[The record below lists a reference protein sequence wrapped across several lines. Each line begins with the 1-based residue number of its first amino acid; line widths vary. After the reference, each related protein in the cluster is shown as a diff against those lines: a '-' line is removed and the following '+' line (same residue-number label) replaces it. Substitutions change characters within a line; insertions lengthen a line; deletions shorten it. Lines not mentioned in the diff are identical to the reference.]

1 MNKRILIVDDSES
14 IRSLLKFNLES
25 NGYETETA
33 SDGYEALK
41 ALDEEGKDFQLIL
54 TDLHMPN
61 MNGLELIERI
71 RTDENHRFLPILFL
85 TTETNPEMKQRAR
98 KAGATGWIVKPF
110 APEQLIKTVRKVL
123 R

>member
-1 MNKRILIVDDSES
+1 
-14 IRSLLKFNLES
+14 
-25 NGYETETA
+25 
-33 SDGYEALK
+33 
-41 ALDEEGKDFQLIL
+41 
-54 TDLHMPN
+54 MPN

>member
-1 MNKRILIVDDSES
+1 
-14 IRSLLKFNLES
+14 LKFNLES
-25 NGYETETA
+25 HGYETETA
-33 SDGYEALK
+33 SDCYEALE
-41 ALDEEGKDFQLIL
+41 ALNAADNGFHLIL

-61 MNGLELIERI
+61 MNGLELIEKI
-71 RTDENHRFLPILFL
+71 RTDESHRFLPILFL
-85 TTETNPEMKQRAR
+85 TTETNPEMKQRAS